1 LVRRASESPGGP
13 SLWCNTN
20 CITLGLCS
28 KRPTGASGPTTH
40 RKHGVTPQQANEAL
54 ADTARVVIDP
64 DPAQKP
70 GGRGVRIIGWSDTA
84 ARILTVSVVEHDG
97 IVYGATAFK
106 SNETDQNRY

>member
-1 LVRRASESPGGP
+1 MFETAD
-13 SLWCNTN
+13 W
-20 CITLGLCS
+20 S
-28 KRPTGASGPTTH
+28 KRADH
-40 RKHGVTPQQANEAL
+40 IAKHGVTPQQANEAL

-84 ARILTVSVVEHDG
+84 ARILTAIVVEHDG

-106 SNETDQNRY
+106 SNETDQNRYEGSE